1 MGCPSRQ
8 LGDRPA
14 GSFGFGGD
22 GQIHLV
28 LHWLQ
33 GSLRRSAH
41 WTFERFD
48 DSAALLFAVD
58 FGLGLDGEAGL
69 GELVLGPHDFGG
81 PANLRPLDRD
91 RGVRLQLGALPF
103 RSRGRVA
110 IVRCVTAP

>member
-1 MGCPSRQ
+1 M
-8 LGDRPA
+8 
-14 GSFGFGGD
+14 
-22 GQIHLV
+22 
-28 LHWLQ
+28 
-33 GSLRRSAH
+33 
-41 WTFERFD
+41 
-48 DSAALLFAVD
+48 LFAVD